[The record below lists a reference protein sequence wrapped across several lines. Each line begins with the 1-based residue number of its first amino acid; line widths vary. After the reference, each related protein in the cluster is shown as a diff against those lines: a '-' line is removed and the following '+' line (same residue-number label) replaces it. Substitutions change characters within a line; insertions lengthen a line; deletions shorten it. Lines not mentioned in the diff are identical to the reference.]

1 MCVVGLPLCEP
12 SGTVREVASLCIFRC
27 KASHV
32 DEKQS
37 SLSIATFNRRQHTF
51 DVHYVIEACFPL

>member
-37 SLSIATFNRRQHTF
+37 SLSIAPLRLTSDSTHSTF
-51 DVHYVIEACFPL
+51 IMS

>member
-12 SGTVREVASLCIFRC
+12 DAGGTVREVASPCIFQC
-27 KASHV
+27 IASHV

-37 SLSIATFNRRQHTF
+37 SLSIVLLRLTGDSTHSTF
-51 DVHYVIEACFPL
+51 IMS